1 MSSSVN
7 KFMGP
12 YKEASLY
19 LFRSVTPIHVGS
31 GRGGELVDLPIQRD
45 SMNLPII
52 FASSIKGA
60 LRSIFENKD
69 FEEDL
74 FGPKPEATSQFAG
87 AAAFLD
93 ARILMF
99 PVRSLKNLYC
109 YVLSPISLRYLLEYL
124 VIVSSFSNKTDIN
137 TYIESVKIL
146 ITKAK
151 NLGSN
156 EILLSKDAKDFLM
169 LSDLG
174 IILNETF
181 IYKEPNSIKLLD
193 NAGENALK
201 EIYKLLKL
209 EKIDNQIIKRIVIVH
224 DEQFKE
230 LLERSIIRQIR
241 IRLKPETK
249 TVERGALWSEEYLPR
264 DSFLIWGCLFSDSKK
279 SDNVKASDLKKT
291 FETELF
297 TNRDVG
303 YIILGGEVTIGKG
316 VLEVFKIP

>member
-1 MSSSVN
+1 MSSPII

-60 LRSIFENKD
+60 FRSIFENKN

-74 FGPKPEATSQFAG
+74 FGPKPEVSSQFAG
-87 AAAFLD
+87 AVAFLD

-124 VIVSSFSNKTDIN
+124 VIVSKFSNKTDISN
-137 TYIESVKIL
+137 YIDSIKVL

-151 NLGSN
+151 DLGSN
-156 EILLSKDAKDFLM
+156 EILLSKNAKDFLT
-169 LSDLG
+169 LNNLG

-201 EIYKLLKL
+201 EISKLLNFVKVDD
-209 EKIDNQIIKRIVIVH
+209 KTVKRIVIVH
-224 DEQFKE
+224 NEQFKD

-249 TVERGALWSEEYLPR
+249 IVEKGALWSEEYLPR

-279 SDNVKASDLKKT
+279 SDNIKASDLKQA
-291 FETELF
+291 FESELF
-297 TNRDVG
+297 SNSNMG
-303 YIILGGEVTIGKG
+303 YIILGGEITIGKG
-316 VLEVFKIP
+316 VLEVFKII